1 MGFIYSFPVA
11 STVRIHVGAGIEKGV
26 RLLVYRDIET
36 AKERQKK
43 TEGIGSNLAYKR
55 VEREIESLKGS
66 VKRKRRE

>member
-1 MGFIYSFPVA
+1 MGFIYCFPVA

-26 RLLVYRDIET
+26 RLLVHRDIET

-55 VEREIESLKGS
+55 VERKIESLKGS